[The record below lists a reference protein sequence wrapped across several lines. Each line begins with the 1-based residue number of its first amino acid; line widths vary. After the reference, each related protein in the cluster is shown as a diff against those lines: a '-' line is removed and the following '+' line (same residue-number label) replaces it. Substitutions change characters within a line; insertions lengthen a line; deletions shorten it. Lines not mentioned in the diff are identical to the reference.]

1 MSFVSHLLA
10 SASPEASQ
18 DISKMTVKDG
28 ILAVACTAFPR

>member
-18 DISKMTVKDG
+18 DISKVTVKDG
-28 ILAVACTAFPR
+28 ILVVACIPFPR